1 MEIMQLGS
9 AVLRE
14 KSAVVTEFND
24 ELFDLT
30 EKMFEAMLNGNG
42 VGLAAPQVGVL
53 KRFFVVCL
61 ADNERRVFVNP
72 NILETSVETAV
83 KEEGCL
89 SIRGIFHDVERPAK
103 VRVQAQGLNGKVF
116 TLDAEG
122 PLARVIQHEND
133 HLNGVLYIDRI
144 DEKARA
150 EICDQMARRE
160 ERRAQKKAEREAKA
174 EKIAARLAARG

>member
-1 MEIMQLGS
+1 MEIVQLGS

-14 KSAVVTEFND
+14 KSALVTEFND
-24 ELFDLT
+24 ELWHLAED
-30 EKMFEAMLNGNG
+30 MFEAMLNGNG
-42 VGLAAPQVGVL
+42 IGLAAPQVGVL
-53 KRFFVVCL
+53 KRLFVACL
-61 ADNERRVFVNP
+61 ADGERRVFVNP

-89 SIRGIFHDVERPAK
+89 SIRGIFHDVERPAR
-103 VRVQAQGLNGKVF
+103 VRVQAQTLDGKAF
-116 TLDAEG
+116 TMDAEG
-122 PLARVIQHEND
+122 ALARVIQHEND

-144 DEKARA
+144 DARSRE
-150 EICDQMARRE
+150 EICEQMAKRE

>member
-14 KSAVVTEFND
+14 KSVVVTEFND
-24 ELFDLT
+24 ELWDLA

-53 KRFFVVCL
+53 KRLFVVCL
-61 ADNERRVFVNP
+61 TDGERQVFVNP
-72 NILETSVETAV
+72 NILETSVETVV

-89 SIRGIFHDVERPAK
+89 SIRGIYHDVERPAK
-103 VRVQAQGLNGKVF
+103 VRVQAQGLDGKAF

-122 PLARVIQHEND
+122 SLARVIQHEND
-133 HLNGVLYIDRI
+133 HLDGVLYIDRI
-144 DEKARA
+144 DAQARE
-150 EICDQMARRE
+150 EICEQMVKRE
-160 ERRAQKKAEREAKA
+160 ERRTQKKAEREAKA

>member
-1 MEIMQLGS
+1 MQLGS
-9 AVLRE
+9 TVLRE

-24 ELFDLT
+24 ELRDLAEQMFD
-30 EKMFEAMLNGNG
+30 AMLNGNG
-42 VGLAAPQVGVL
+42 IGLAAPQVGVL

-61 ADNERRVFVNP
+61 ADGVKRVFVNP

-103 VRVQAQGLNGKVF
+103 VRMQAQGLDGKAF
-116 TLDAEG
+116 TLDAADA
-122 PLARVIQHEND
+122 LARVIQHEID
-133 HLNGVLYIDRI
+133 HLDGVLYIDRI
-144 DEKARA
+144 DARA
-150 EICDQMARRE
+150 REEICEQAARRE
-160 ERRAQKKAEREAKA
+160 ERRALKRAEREAKA

>member
-14 KSAVVTEFND
+14 KSAVVTEFD
-24 ELFDLT
+24 DGLSRLAE
-30 EKMFEAMLNGNG
+30 EMFEAMANGNG
-42 VGLAAPQVGVL
+42 VGLAAPQVGIL
-53 KRFFVVCL
+53 KRLFVVCL
-61 ADNERRVFVNP
+61 TDEERRVFVNP

-89 SIRGIFHDVERPAK
+89 SIRGIYHDVERPVK
-103 VRVQAQGLNGKVF
+103 VRVQAQGLDGKVF

-122 PLARVIQHEND
+122 TLARVIQHEND
-133 HLNGVLYIDRI
+133 HLDGVLYIDRI
-144 DEKARA
+144 DAVDRN
-150 EICDQMARRE
+150 EICEQMARRE

-174 EKIAARLAARG
+174 DKIAARLSARG